1 MQERAAGT
9 GGRAASGG
17 DSVKKT
23 KPRHRWRP
31 GTVALREIRKYQKS
45 TEPLIP
51 FAPFVRVVGAGVFV
65 LCIVWGCSA
74 FCLMESYSSEKK
86 NAGEGVNQFRNK
98 RESRALYRRSPPCAA
113 RGSRIPLDRTV

>member
-51 FAPFVRVVGAGVFV
+51 FAPFVR
-65 LCIVWGCSA
+65 
-74 FCLMESYSSEKK
+74 
-86 NAGEGVNQFRNK
+86 EGVNQFRNK